1 MLTTASGPGGPTHV
15 QLRPSAAYL
24 GTVPESDLD
33 RLRDENTELRR
44 RVEQAEAELAEL
56 RTESLAR
63 RAEVRRLVE
72 ALPAATSRKAL
83 LRALVGDLPG
93 QLRRRIGR
101 ARRR

>member
-1 MLTTASGPGGPTHV
+1 M
-15 QLRPSAAYL
+15 
-24 GTVPESDLD
+24 PESDLD

-93 QLRRRIGR
+93 QFRRRVGR
-101 ARRR
+101 MRWR